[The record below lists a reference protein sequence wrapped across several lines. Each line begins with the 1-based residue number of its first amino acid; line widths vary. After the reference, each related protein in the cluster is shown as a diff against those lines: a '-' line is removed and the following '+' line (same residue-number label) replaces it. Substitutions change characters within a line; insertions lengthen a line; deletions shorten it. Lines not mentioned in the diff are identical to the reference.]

1 MVVVVVRAVVRVANV
16 ILVEVLYL
24 HVGFMVAMVVVVV
37 VDLLYKLTVQLL
49 TIACQSILVTFF
61 NVLFHSFTLLQSG
74 LVFC

>member
-1 MVVVVVRAVVRVANV
+1 MVRAVVRVANV

-37 VDLLYKLTVQLL
+37 EDLLYKLTVQLL
-49 TIACQSILVTFF
+49 TIACKSILVTFF

>member
-24 HVGFMVAMVVVVV
+24 HVGFMVAMVVVV